1 MRIPENK
8 VDEILRAADLV
19 EVIQDYVQLKKRGSN
34 YVGLSPFK
42 PEKSPSFVVS
52 PSKGIFKDFSS
63 GKGGSVV
70 TFLMELEGYSY
81 PEALMHIARKYHI
94 EVVVSE
100 DPAYKD
106 QESRKASLFILNAF
120 AADYFQEQLHES
132 EEGRLIGLSY
142 FRERGLNDEM
152 IRKFQLGYSPEAW
165 DAFTK
170 HALASQ
176 YKQELLL
183 HVGLSIQSEQ
193 NDRVFDRY
201 RGRVIFPIHNPNG
214 KISGFGGRILQ
225 ADAKAAK
232 YVNSPESDVYH
243 KGDILYGLYFAKDE
257 IRKAGQAIL
266 VEGYLDVISMHQY
279 GVENVVAASGTA
291 LSEFQVRLLSRHA
304 KRVLLVNDADS
315 AGINASLRAI
325 DILLEKEM
333 EVEVL
338 LLPQG
343 DDPDSFIR
351 REGAE
356 GFKQYTK
363 AHKQD
368 FLAFKIGSV
377 PDAMVRPE
385 LKASLVDGIAASLA
399 RMPNTTLMQAW
410 IQETAKRLSFP
421 EQTIMS
427 AVNRELIRI
436 GKEAAQAQARQE
448 SKAISETP
456 VVPVAP
462 AYVYNPFDSA
472 SQERELLR
480 LMLNHHDKEVEY
492 ENPNHADQMVKTPL
506 LSYLFTELNSLP
518 FTHPLYEKVKSELF
532 NKVKLHQPVIIQ
544 EFIEHS
550 DPEIAYL
557 VSELMTLRD
566 EISAKWANWHPGYI
580 PPKKETE
587 EEKEQKEQAR
597 LAAIAAGEEPEPEK
611 KDTGVIPKELI
622 FDGDLLKA
630 VDSAL
635 HHFLNFH
642 LDRLKKQIEQQLK
655 TAVESKLS
663 DAEVDRLLKQYQILK
678 QSEHMHSKRIGTVIK
693 RI

>member
-8 VDEILRAADLV
+8 VDEIMRAADLV

-63 GKGGSVV
+63 GKGGSAI
-70 TFLMELEGYSY
+70 TFLMELEGYTY
-81 PEALMHIARKYHI
+81 PEALMHLAKKYNI

-106 QESRKASLFILNAF
+106 QESRKASMYILNAF
-120 AADYFQEQLHES
+120 AAEYFQQQLHS
-132 EEGRLIGLSY
+132 TEEGKLVGLSY
-142 FRERGLNDEM
+142 FKERGLSDD
-152 IRKFQLGYSPEAW
+152 IIQKFQLGYSPEAW

-170 HALASQ
+170 QALASK
-176 YKQELLL
+176 YKEELLL
-183 HVGLSIQSEQ
+183 HLGLSIKSEQ
-193 NDRVFDRY
+193 NDRVFDRF

-225 ADAKAAK
+225 QDAKAAK
-232 YVNSPESDVYH
+232 YVNSPESEIYH
-243 KGDILYGLYFAKDE
+243 KGDILYGLYFARED
-257 IRKAGQAIL
+257 IRKAGQVML
-266 VEGYLDVISMHQY
+266 VEGYLDVISMHQF
-279 GVENVVAASGTA
+279 GVSNVVAASGTA
-291 LSEFQVRLLSRHA
+291 LSEYQVKLLSRHA
-304 KRVLLVNDADS
+304 KKVILVNDADS
-315 AGINASLRAI
+315 AGINASLRAL
-325 DILLEKEM
+325 DILLAKEM

-338 LLPQG
+338 LLPEG

-351 REGAE
+351 REGANV
-356 GFKQYTK
+356 FKDYVAK
-363 AHKQD
+363 HKQD

-385 LKASLVDGIAASLA
+385 LKAALVDSIASTLA
-399 RMPNTTLMQAW
+399 HIPNTTLMQAW

-427 AVNRELIRI
+427 AVNRELIRL

-448 SKAISETP
+448 SKSMSETP

-472 SQERELLR
+472 AQERELLR

-492 ENPNHADQMVKTPL
+492 ENPNHPKQMVKMPL
-506 LSYLFTELNSLP
+506 LTYLFTELNSLP

-532 NKVKLHQPVIIQ
+532 NKIKLHQPVILQ
-544 EFIEHS
+544 DFIEHS

-557 VSELMTLRD
+557 VSDLMTMRD
-566 EISAKWANWHPGYI
+566 EISEKWANWHPGYI
-580 PPKKETE
+580 PPIKETE
-587 EEKEQKEQAR
+587 EEKNQKEEER
-597 LAAIAAGEEPEPEK
+597 NAAIAAGKAPVPEK
-611 KDTGVIPKELI
+611 IDTGVMPKELI

-642 LDRLKKQIEQQLK
+642 LDRLKNQIEQQLK
-655 TAVESKLS
+655 TAMESKLS
-663 DAEVDRLLKQYQILK
+663 DAEVDHLLKQYQILK
-678 QSEHMHSKRIGTVIK
+678 KSEHTHSKRIGTVIK
-693 RI
+693 RL